1 MKRSSGKTRSSQSAI
16 SVYREVVFYLN
27 KTYESI
33 ISHVDYVDKVDLEL
47 VNHLSGKNQ
56 KYVKLSFKNI
66 QDLMSVRAQMLEIV

>member
-1 MKRSSGKTRSSQSAI
+1 
-16 SVYREVVFYLN
+16 
-27 KTYESI
+27 
-33 ISHVDYVDKVDLEL
+33 VDKVDLEL

>member
-1 MKRSSGKTRSSQSAI
+1 M